1 MNRPFNTGSPT
12 GLKQAY
18 GTVGDLAIFSVDDP
32 DTRQL
37 QYCAGVEG
45 DYLCLPQ
52 LIASPIP
59 GVSHRREELT
69 DVFWGQFGDALGIE
83 LTSVDLATREASAI
97 KVARLFKRCLAGLQQ
112 SLKIRNE
119 ITDELYADLSDI
131 THPDVSG
138 VESAT
143 GETLINSL
151 LNEQPCHLLTEET
164 IARAFRELQAHET
177 AMLAGC
183 REMAQATLEHFS
195 PRQLGWQFERDRGRP
210 WLLTNGRQWRD
221 YARHH
226 HDLQRSG
233 QWDEHLLAH
242 NFAPAYQQQF
252 RLIVSFHQDVK

>member
-12 GLKQAY
+12 GLEQAC
-18 GTVGDLAIFSVDDP
+18 GTVGDFAAFIVDDP

-37 QYCAGVEG
+37 QDCAGVEG

-59 GVSHRREELT
+59 AIARQREEHT
-69 DVFWGQFGDALGIE
+69 DAFWKQFGGALGIE

-151 LNEQPCHLLTEET
+151 LNEEPRYLLTEET

-183 REMAQATLEHFS
+183 RAMAQATLEHFS

-210 WLLTNGRQWRD
+210 WLLTDGRQWRD

>member
-1 MNRPFNTGSPT
+1 M
-12 GLKQAY
+12 
-18 GTVGDLAIFSVDDP
+18 
-32 DTRQL
+32 
-37 QYCAGVEG
+37 
-45 DYLCLPQ
+45 PQ
-52 LIASPIP
+52 LITPPIP
-59 GVSHRREELT
+59 AVAHQREEHM

-97 KVARLFKRCLAGLQQ
+97 KVARLFKRCLDGLQQ

-119 ITDELYADLSDI
+119 ITHELYADLSDV

-143 GETLINSL
+143 GETLINGL
-151 LNEQPCHLLTEET
+151 LNEAPRHLLTEVT

-183 REMAQATLEHFS
+183 RVMAQAALEHFS

-210 WLLTNGRQWRD
+210 WLLTDGRQWRD

-233 QWDEHLLAH
+233 QWHEHLLAH